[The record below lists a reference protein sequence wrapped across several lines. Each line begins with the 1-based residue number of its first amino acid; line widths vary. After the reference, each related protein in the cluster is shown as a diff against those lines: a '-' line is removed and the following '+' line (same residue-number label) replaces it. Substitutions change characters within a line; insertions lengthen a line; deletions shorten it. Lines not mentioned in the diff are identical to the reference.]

1 MDSAQ
6 KSAGK
11 SLLAVNRVDSIAFN
25 KLIHVSPA
33 TIDSLFDKPTLRKII
48 TKIFEWSTYR
58 SSLSFKEY
66 PRQVQLDKFYVTRAF
81 IRAIDAALANARQSP
96 VFRQSLV
103 GSVLP
108 AMFGAIEKTGVREE
122 AFKQRYSFGPPRF
135 LVVSPTKFCN
145 LHCPGCYANSD
156 AASKEKLS
164 FEIVDRIIQEKTER
178 WGAIFT
184 VISGGEPFLYESGGK
199 TILDLARRHQDNY
212 FLVYTNGTLID
223 TTMARALAEVGN
235 ITPAISVEG
244 YEAETDA
251 RRGKGTHKKVLNAME
266 HLRAEGIPF
275 GVSLTATKENAHLIP
290 TKELVEY
297 YAGLGALYFWIFQ
310 LMPIG
315 RASMDLMPTAQQR
328 FDMYNRMFSLIR
340 DEKYFIADFWN
351 GGTLSNGCISAG
363 RMRGGG
369 YLYIDWSGHVT
380 PCVFN
385 PYAAGNINEI
395 YARGGEL
402 SEVLT
407 SPYFESLQTWQ
418 KNYAMSGD
426 AYTGNWAL
434 PCPMRDHYADML
446 EILQQTHPHPT
457 DEAAAEALRD
467 PQYQKA
473 MLHYDK
479 ELEAVFGPLWRQKYL
494 GQPESPDQYH

>member
-1 MDSAQ
+1 VDSAP
-6 KSAGK
+6 KSAGEN
-11 SLLAVNRVDSIAFN
+11 LLAVNRVDSIAFN

-48 TKIFEWSTYR
+48 AKIFEWSTYR

-81 IRAIDAALANARQSP
+81 IRAIDAALSNARQSP
-96 VFRQSLV
+96 VFRRSLV

-122 AFKQRYSFGPPRF
+122 AFKQRYGFGPPRF
-135 LVVSPTKFCN
+135 LVVSPTKCCN

-164 FEIVDRIIQEKTER
+164 FETVDRIIQEKTEC
-178 WGAIFT
+178 WGAVFT
-184 VISGGEPFLYESGGK
+184 VISGGEPFLYESSGK

-223 TTMARALAEVGN
+223 TTMARALAEIGN

-251 RRGKGTHKKVLNAME
+251 RRGKGIYKKILNAME
-266 HLRAEGIPF
+266 HLRAEGVPF

-297 YAGLGALYFWIFQ
+297 YFALGALYFWIFQ

-328 FDMYNRMFSLIR
+328 FDMYNRMFRLIK

-407 SPYFESLQTWQ
+407 SPYFESLQMWQ

-426 AYTGNWAL
+426 AYTGNWVL

-446 EILQQTHPHPT
+446 DILQQTHPHPT

-494 GQPESPDQYH
+494 GRT